1 MFKELLAKEPDPA
14 IAATTRDLISEH
26 AWARDIVGRLVQA
39 MDAYATDRAAALPGI
54 TGSLRQLLD
63 FYPVHIRKEDKDY
76 FKQAM
81 DYFTPE
87 EQAAMLA
94 EFHEFD
100 RALIHEHYR
109 RVVERLE
116 VWEPGARPGAED
128 REAGL

>member
-1 MFKELLAKEPDPA
+1 MMPIGPLMVEH
-14 IAATTRDLISEH
+14 RLIE
-26 AWARDIVGRLVQA
+26 R
-39 MDAYATDRAAALPGI
+39 
-54 TGSLRQLLD
+54 
-63 FYPVHIRKEDKDY
+63 
-76 FKQAM
+76 
-81 DYFTPE
+81 
-87 EQAAMLA
+87 MLA